1 MLTTSRDMK
10 RQLPKNSIFQA
21 IAFSTRVIV
30 GIWLVP
36 YLISHLGTAA
46 YGLLPIAALM
56 TQYASL
62 ISGSIATAVNRYL
75 SIALQRDDRDDANRV
90 YSTAFYSFL
99 AIGALQ
105 VPLFG
110 AAIGFVDHIVAVPEG
125 LMLDAQALLG
135 CSAAAFLLNLVSSIY
150 AAPAYAFNRLDVSR
164 SLDIVRVVFRLV
176 GIVALFGLLGP
187 SLRLV
192 GYVDLIT
199 AVVCLVG
206 QIVTARRIAPYL
218 RVHLRDFDLSKVGQ
232 VTGLGGWLLVNQL
245 GSLLFLQM
253 DVWICNRFISP
264 EAAGQYAALLLWP
277 SLLRQGGST
286 IATVVAPIIMIYFAR
301 GEMNQLVR
309 VSTASVR
316 ILSLVLAVGIST
328 LCVFSTPL
336 LRLWLG
342 DSFVQFSPLMVLL
355 LGHLAINVGVTPLFN
370 VQVAIDRVR
379 LPALVTLT
387 GGVINIALAIML
399 AQQESWGIYGVAAAG
414 AIVLTAKNA
423 VFTPLYASY
432 TLKLPWHT
440 FVTPY
445 LSALL
450 CSALVCAVGLGIHQ
464 AASDSPGAMVAS
476 MAATLAI
483 GGATTW
489 FLLPGCDR
497 SQLRAM
503 IGSGGRK
510 LPAEVAKTAARQQ
523 DS

>member
-1 MLTTSRDMK
+1 MQTTTSDMK

-21 IAFSTRVIV
+21 VAFSTRVIV
-30 GIWLVP
+30 GVWLVP
-36 YLISHLGTAA
+36 YLITHLGTAA

-75 SIALQRDDRDDANRV
+75 SIALQQGDREGANRV

-99 AIGALQ
+99 VIGALQ

-110 AAIGFVDHIVAVPEG
+110 AAIGFVDHLVSVPDG
-125 LMLDAQALLG
+125 LMFDAQVLLG

-176 GIVALFGLLGP
+176 GIIALFVLLGP
-187 SLRLV
+187 SLRMV
-192 GYVDLIT
+192 GYVDLAT
-199 AVVCLVG
+199 AVICLIG
-206 QIVTARRIAPYL
+206 QVASARSIAPYL
-218 RVHLRDFDLSKVGQ
+218 KIRPGYFDLSKVGQ

-277 SLLRQGGST
+277 SLLRQGGAT
-286 IATVVAPIIMIYFAR
+286 IATVVAPMIMIYFAR
-301 GEMNQLVR
+301 GELSQLVR

-316 ILSLVLAVGIST
+316 ILSLVLSVAIST
-328 LCVFSTPL
+328 MCVFSAPV
-336 LRLWLG
+336 LRFWLG
-342 DSFVQFSPLMVLL
+342 ESFVPFSPLMVLL

-379 LPALVTLT
+379 LPALVTLA
-387 GGVINIALAIML
+387 GGVINIALAIVL
-399 AQQESWGIYGVAAAG
+399 VRQTNWGIYGVATAG
-414 AIVLTAKNA
+414 AVVLTAKNA
-423 VFTPLYASY
+423 LFTPLYASY

-440 FVTPY
+440 FITPY
-445 LSALL
+445 LSALF
-450 CSALVCAVGLGIHQ
+450 CSGIVAVVGLGILRVTP
-464 AASDSPGAMVAS
+464 DSLIAVAS
-476 MAATLAI
+476 AMLLTLAL
-483 GGATTW
+483 GAAAAW

-503 IGSGGRK
+503 IQSRGRK
-510 LPAEVAKTAARQQ
+510 
-523 DS
+523 